1 MRHRA
6 VLARTIRPCR
16 VIVAMPIAASSNTLW
31 NRSTWSSSGPASS
44 TPASPDPARLDVLLA
59 RRRPPAACVP
69 EDADQLVDDVLERRG
84 LGEVRRRA
92 EVEGPHRER
101 LLVEPAEHDDAGAR
115 RRFQHQGQG
124 RQAVHPGHGDVQQ
137 HRVGLEAA
145 GEVDGVGAVGALAL
159 HDRGAGQPELGPD
172 QGADL
177 GRVVDDHDPH
187 RARRC
192 RGRPG
197 GSRVAGQRPRARLTP
212 RTPSPSL
219 LRHSAGEGNDH
230 LRPRAHP
237 QGRSTQPGPRISRTT

>member
-31 NRSTWSSSGPASS
+31 NRSTWSSSVPAPSSTTSLVSRRHRLRRPLVDPASVGPP
-44 TPASPDPARLDVLLA
+44 TTAASPATPTSSF
-59 RRRPPAACVP
+59 
-69 EDADQLVDDVLERRG
+69 DDVLERRG
-84 LGEVRRRA
+84 LGEVRRGA
-92 EVEGPHRER
+92 EVEGPQRER

-115 RRFQHQGQG
+115 GALEHQGQG

-137 HRVGLEAA
+137 HGVGLEATSQ
-145 GEVDGVGAVGALAL
+145 VDGVGAVGALAL

-187 RARRC
+187 GARACRRRRAEEPGSPSTTTRRVDARR
-192 RGRPG
+192 
-197 GSRVAGQRPRARLTP
+197 A
-212 RTPSPSL
+212 
-219 LRHSAGEGNDH
+219 SAV
-230 LRPRAHP
+230 PA
-237 QGRSTQPGPRISRTT
+237 QA